1 MRLNKSRFSNII
13 GDRAFYAMVLAIT
26 VPILVQNLITNF
38 VNLLDNIMVGRLGTE
53 QMSAVAIVNQL
64 LFVYNLSIFGGL
76 SGAGIYTAQ
85 YFGSK
90 NDEGIRST
98 FRFKI
103 IMALGL
109 TAAAMLIFVFGGET
123 LIGAY
128 LRGSADGA
136 DPTLVMYH
144 AKTYLTIM
152 LAGLPGF
159 MLTQVYAGT
168 LKECGETVAP
178 MRASLAAVFVNL
190 VFNYILIYGHF
201 GFPRLGVAGAA
212 IATVLSRYVEFAIVF
227 IWARRNVNK
236 VSYFIGVFRTLKV
249 PAEHVRN
256 YLIKGLPL
264 LVNEFLWSSGM
275 AMLNQIYSS
284 RGLSVVAG
292 MNISMTICSLFNV
305 AFLTLGS
312 SVGIIVG
319 QQLGTGDLKL
329 AKQTDTRLIALTCCM
344 GLTMGLVAAMTAR
357 FFPMI
362 YNVSDEARRVAAQF
376 ITVNG
381 LFMVQ
386 GAFLQSCYFTI
397 RTGGKTFITF
407 LFDSG
412 FTWCVNIPVAWLAA
426 HLTGMSAVMICV
438 CVNCSDFIKTVI
450 GFTLIR
456 GNKWLNNIVSDSAE
470 NQ

>member
-1 MRLNKSRFSNII
+1 
-13 GDRAFYAMVLAIT
+13 MVLAIT
-26 VPILVQNLITNF
+26 VPILIQNTITNF

-85 YFGSK
+85 YYGSK

-98 FRFKI
+98 FRFKL
-103 IMALGL
+103 IMSVVL
-109 TAAAMLIFVFGGET
+109 TAVAAFIFTVGGEV

-128 LRGSADGA
+128 LKGKADGS
-136 DPTLVMYH
+136 DPALVLHY
-144 AKTYLTIM
+144 AKIYLTIM

-178 MRASLAAVFVNL
+178 MRASIAAVFVNL

-212 IATVLSRYVEFAIVF
+212 IATVFSRYVELAIVLV
-227 IWARRNVNK
+227 WLKRSEAK
-236 VSYFIGVFRTLKV
+236 VSYFSGMYRTLRV
-249 PAEHVRN
+249 PREQVRN
-256 YLIKGLPL
+256 YLVKGLPL
-264 LVNEFLWSSGM
+264 LVNEVLWSSGM
-275 AMLNQIYSS
+275 AVLNQIYSS

-292 MNISMTICSLFNV
+292 MNISLTICSLFNV

-312 SVGIIVG
+312 SVSIIVG
-319 QQLGTGDLKL
+319 QQLGSGDLKR
-329 AKQTDTRLIALTCCM
+329 AKQTDNRLIALTCFM
-344 GLTMGLVAAMTAR
+344 GLTMGVVAACTAR
-357 FFPMI
+357 FFPLM
-362 YNVSDEARRVAAQF
+362 YNVSEDARRVAAEF

-381 LFMVQ
+381 LFMIQ

-397 RTGGKTFITF
+397 RTGGKTMITF

-426 HLTGMSAVMICV
+426 HFTGMSAVMICV

-450 GFTLIR
+450 GFSLVKS
-456 GNKWLNNIVSDSAE
+456 NKWLNNMVGRS
-470 NQ
+470 

>member
-1 MRLNKSRFSNII
+1 MRLNKKSFSNYI
-13 GDRAFYAMVLAIT
+13 GDRAFYTMVLSIT
-26 VPILVQNLITNF
+26 VPILIQNLITNF

-53 QMSAVAIVNQL
+53 QMSAVAIINQL

-76 SGAGIYTAQ
+76 SGPGIYTAQ
-85 YFGSK
+85 FFGSK

-98 FRFKI
+98 LRFKL
-103 IMALGL
+103 IMATGL
-109 TAAAMLIFVFGGET
+109 TAAAALIYTVGGEA
-123 LIGAY
+123 LIGSY
-128 LRGSADGA
+128 LKGKADGA
-136 DPTLVMYH
+136 DPELVMHY
-144 AKTYLTIM
+144 AKIYLNIM

-168 LKECGETVAP
+168 LKECGETVSP

-212 IATVLSRYVEFAIVF
+212 IATVLSRYVELAIVL
-227 IWARRNVNK
+227 IWIRCNEHK
-236 VSYFIGVFRTLKV
+236 VTYLSGVYRTLRV
-249 PAEHVRN
+249 PLEHVKN
-256 YLIKGLPL
+256 YLLKGLPL

-275 AMLNQIYSS
+275 AVLNQIYSS

-292 MNISMTICSLFNV
+292 MNISITICSLFNV

-319 QQLGTGDLKL
+319 QQLGTGDLKK
-329 AKQTDTRLIALTCCM
+329 AKQTDTRLIALSCVM
-344 GLTMGLVAAMTAR
+344 GLSMGLIAALTSR

-362 YNVSDEARRVAAQF
+362 YNVSDEARKVAAEF
-376 ITVNG
+376 IAVNG

-397 RTGGKTFITF
+397 RTGGKTMITF

-412 FTWCVNIPVAWLAA
+412 YTWCVNIPVAWIAA
-426 HLTGMSAVMICV
+426 YFTPISAVMICV

-450 GFTLIR
+450 GFRLVR
-456 GNKWLNNIVSDSAE
+456 SNKWLNNMVGTSD
-470 NQ
+470 